1 MCQNL
6 QWLVCAGKG
15 RLPGQGGRAMHFATP
30 PSKLDTRTWITPI
43 SYPCEHGGCGV
54 GELKYA
60 VGDVYF
66 AELCL
71 LNRFCRNGGQL
82 FAIDGPREAFECD
95 FDEEAYLA
103 FAEDLATPA

>member
-54 GELKYA
+54 GELKYVVEHPPPQRRRRPCGFTVA
-60 VGDVYF
+60 S
-66 AELCL
+66 
-71 LNRFCRNGGQL
+71 
-82 FAIDGPREAFECD
+82 RE
-95 FDEEAYLA
+95 
-103 FAEDLATPA
+103 